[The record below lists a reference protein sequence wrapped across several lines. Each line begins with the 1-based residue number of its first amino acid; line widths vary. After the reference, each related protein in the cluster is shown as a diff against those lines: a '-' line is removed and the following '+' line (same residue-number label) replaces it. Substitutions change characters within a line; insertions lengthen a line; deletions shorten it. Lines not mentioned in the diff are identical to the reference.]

1 MLRVAKG
8 RAAQSE
14 ARRIDS
20 LGDRNPP
27 RSGRDAREREE
38 NRVGR
43 KIRPGENESAGG
55 LDLGKR
61 VGIRSRAQRALQ
73 SAARTELSEHRL
85 HLLHAPGAAGRRPAR
100 GALVGLREER
110 VWAARAGVGIGVW
123 IKDEF
128 IP

>member
-1 MLRVAKG
+1 MLRVAQG

-27 RSGRDAREREE
+27 RSGSNESEREE

-43 KIRPGENESAGG
+43 KIRPSQNESAGG

-85 HLLHAPGAAGRRPAR
+85 HLLHATGTARRRSAR
-100 GALVGLREER
+100 RALVGLREEGVR
-110 VWAARAGVGIGVW
+110 AACAGVGIEVW
-123 IKDEF
+123 I
-128 IP
+128 